1 MPHGLRTARVAF
13 ATLAAAT
20 AVVACTFTPTRPAA
34 QGTAPTGLSLP
45 ASDTTAPDTAPAT
58 TATATTPP
66 STTPSD
72 TTPSDT
78 TALGTAPGT
87 TAPDTT
93 APDTTPSG
101 TTAPDDI
108 SGGRLALDELA
119 LVTVEKEHL
128 TGYVRDLFGYPA
140 DFGHGCDTR
149 AMVLRRDS
157 LRTPVVKPRVCTVV
171 WGEWISV
178 YDGRSF
184 AAAADVEIDHVVA
197 LKEAWDSGA
206 WAWGSAKRHAF
217 ANDIV
222 DVRTLRA
229 VSTTSNRA
237 KGDKDPSN
245 WLPPNTADV
254 CSYVGD
260 WVTIKVR
267 WGLSMDQSEFGRIR
281 NLLKGPCAGLR
292 VADFVAIPAG
302 LG

>member
-1 MPHGLRTARVAF
+1 MPHGLTPARVAF

-20 AVVACTFTPTRPAA
+20 AVAACNFTPTRPAA
-34 QGTAPTGLSLP
+34 QGTAPSGLSLP
-45 ASDTTAPDTAPAT
+45 ASDTTAPDTTPPDATAPDTADAT
-58 TATATTPP
+58 TAPE
-66 STTPSD
+66 
-72 TTPSDT
+72 T
-78 TALGTAPGT
+78 TAPRTTAPETTAPET
-87 TAPDTT
+87 TAPDV
-93 APDTTPSG
+93 S
-101 TTAPDDI
+101 
-108 SGGRLALDELA
+108 SGGRLVLDELA
-119 LVTVEKEHL
+119 RVTVEKEHP

-149 AMVLRRDS
+149 AMVLLRDS
-157 LRTPVVKPRVCTVV
+157 LGTPVVKPRVCTVV
-171 WGEWISV
+171 SGEWVSV

-222 DVRTLRA
+222 EVRTLRA
-229 VSTTSNRA
+229 VSKTSNRD

-245 WLPPNTADV
+245 WLPPNTGDV

-267 WGLSMDQSEFGRIR
+267 WGLSMDQGEFGRIR
-281 NLLKGPCAGLR
+281 NLLKGPCLELR
-292 VADFVAIPAG
+292 VADFVAIPAE